1 MLGDVALD
9 HGGTVEFGGNKYT
22 LERGNLTFSN
32 PFRNDPSLD
41 LVASTTVRE
50 FNVRLNVYGPV
61 DALETSFSSTPPLPS
76 LDVVSLLTTRSTDT
90 LSSLGGRTTLE
101 SRGDGNTAETF
112 LASQAASL
120 AGQRVGDLFG
130 LDQVQITPLT
140 GASSELS
147 TARLTVGK
155 RISRDLYVTYSYDP
169 SESGEEI
176 VEVAW
181 QMYPTIVVLLRATD
195 QGSYTADIRWT
206 KSF

>member
-1 MLGDVALD
+1 VDLD
-9 HGGTVEFGGNKYT
+9 RGGTIDFGGNQYT
-22 LERGNLTFSN
+22 LERGSLTFSN
-32 PFRNDPSLD
+32 PFRNEPSVD
-41 LVASTTVRE
+41 LVAATTVRE
-50 FNVRLNVYGPV
+50 FDVRLNVYGPV
-61 DALETSFSSTPPLPS
+61 DELETSFSSTPPLPS

-90 LSSLGGRTTLE
+90 LSAIGGRTTFE
-101 SRGDGNTAETF
+101 DSGSGGSSAETF

-120 AGQRVGDLFG
+120 AGQRVGNLFG

-155 RISRDLYVTYSYDP
+155 RLSRDLYLTYSYDP

-195 QGSYTADIRWT
+195 QGSYTADVRWT